1 MQPSDA
7 LTDHFLRTASVG
19 AVYADM
25 NGTIGADDAVQVY
38 CPAGRVI
45 LCCVRG
51 KQHEVA
57 DLARTMVSARNDHP
71 AAVSAIHK
79 AAAERL
85 IGLTPYSTVI
95 ARALVAVAKV
105 EQTMADMQKSGAL
118 KAMNR
123 EFKAAREAGLATSY
137 SAFVHAKKLALL
149 EAMAAGRR

>member
-1 MQPSDA
+1 MKSQIS
-7 LTDHFLRTASVG
+7 
-19 AVYADM
+19 
-25 NGTIGADDAVQVY
+25 
-38 CPAGRVI
+38 
-45 LCCVRG
+45 
-51 KQHEVA
+51 
-57 DLARTMVSARNDHP
+57 RTMVSARNDHP

-123 EFKAAREAGLATSY
+123 EFKAAREAGLQPRTVHSFMRRSWRCWKLWLPGVV
-137 SAFVHAKKLALL
+137 SAKRFRY
-149 EAMAAGRR
+149 GRRVLRSF